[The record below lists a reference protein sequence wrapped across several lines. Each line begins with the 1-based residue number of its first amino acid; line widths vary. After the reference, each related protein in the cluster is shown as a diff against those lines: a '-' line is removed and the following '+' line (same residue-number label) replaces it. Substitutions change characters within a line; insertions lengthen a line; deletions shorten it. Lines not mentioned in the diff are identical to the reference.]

1 MVMLS
6 ALWLPILLSTVF
18 VFIAANILW
27 MALPFWHHKDYG
39 RIADSDAIVDKL
51 LDTPTGQYMLPSL
64 DWGSMN
70 AEQREAV
77 QKRPGGLLLLRNP
90 MQFNMGLALGSFFI
104 YNLIV
109 MVLIAY
115 ISSLAL
121 PFGSAYARVF
131 RVAATAGFIAYC
143 FNTISDSIWYG
154 KPWVATLRF
163 MIDGILYGLL
173 IGGTFGW
180 LWPR

>member
-1 MVMLS
+1 MVMLT

-18 VFIAANILW
+18 VFIATNILW

-39 RIADSDAIVDKL
+39 RIADGEAIVDKL
-51 LDTPTGQYMLPSL
+51 VDTPSGQYMVPSA
-64 DWGSMN
+64 DWGSLN
-70 AEQREAV
+70 AEQREAL

-90 MQFNMGLALGSFFI
+90 MQFNMGAALGSFFL

-109 MVLIAY
+109 VTLIAY
-115 ISSLAL
+115 IASLAL
-121 PFGSAYARVF
+121 PSGSPYPSVF
-131 RVAATAGFIAYC
+131 RVAATAGFIAFC
-143 FNTISDSIWYG
+143 FNTVSDSIWYG
-154 KPWVATLRF
+154 RPWLVTLRF
-163 MIDGILYGLL
+163 VIDGILYGLL